1 MQAKNTLVILG
12 RCLYYIA
19 LLTFVIFAALAA
31 PGIYSVGFVAVV
43 SVASLA
49 LGFDFQDSLADFS
62 VGTVLSILKPSKSCA
77 KCCILLELPFAISRA
92 IQLCLTESWS
102 EVIILSVPKIS
113 GGRRNEN
120 ILSLLRE
127 DIPGQGRAFWKTRSL
142 SGLP

>member
-31 PGIYSVGFVAVV
+31 LGIYSVGFVTAV

-62 VGTVLSILKPSKSCA
+62 VGAVLLILKPSKVALNVASYLNCF
-77 KCCILLELPFAISRA
+77 L
-92 IQLCLTESWS
+92 
-102 EVIILSVPKIS
+102 
-113 GGRRNEN
+113 
-120 ILSLLRE
+120 
-127 DIPGQGRAFWKTRSL
+127 
-142 SGLP
+142 